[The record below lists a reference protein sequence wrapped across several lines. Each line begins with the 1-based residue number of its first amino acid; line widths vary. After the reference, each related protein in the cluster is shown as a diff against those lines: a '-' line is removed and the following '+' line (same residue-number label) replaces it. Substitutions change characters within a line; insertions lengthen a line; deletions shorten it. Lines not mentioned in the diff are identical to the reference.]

1 VFRTIKTV
9 VASTQLLTIV
19 GMLAT
24 VATSQNCQKKKRA
37 LGRRTVM
44 NSFPL
49 KQKKQKQNNW
59 QKLGRAKFI
68 LQKEIC
74 DRIDLFVQSFRQNK
88 QKKRLLLLVNF
99 VLLETPRFALTDIS
113 NPDSFPAASSSSSS
127 SS

>member
-24 VATSQNCQKKKRA
+24 VATSQNCQKKKSP
-37 LGRRTVM
+37 GSQ
-44 NSFPL
+44 NCDEQFSF
-49 KQKKQKQNNW
+49 KTKKTKQNNW
-59 QKLGRAKFI
+59 QKLGGAKFI
-68 LQKEIC
+68 LHKEIC

-88 QKKRLLLLVNF
+88 EKKRLLLLVNF
-99 VLLETPRFALTDIS
+99 VLLETPRLALTDIS

-127 SS
+127 